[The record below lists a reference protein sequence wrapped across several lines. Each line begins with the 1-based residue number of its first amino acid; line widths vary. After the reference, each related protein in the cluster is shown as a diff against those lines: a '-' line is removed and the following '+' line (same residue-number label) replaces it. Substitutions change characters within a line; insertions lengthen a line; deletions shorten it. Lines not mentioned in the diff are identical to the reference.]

1 VSGYSIQVN
10 LLLLTVVVSDSRR
23 TDQPGVAEHEQE
35 NPMDTQESATQETP
49 VYEEPVMVDMGA
61 FAEVTRGGDFG
72 PDEFEDD
79 QIFG

>member
-1 VSGYSIQVN
+1 
-10 LLLLTVVVSDSRR
+10 
-23 TDQPGVAEHEQE
+23 
-35 NPMDTQESATQETP
+35 MDTQESATQETP